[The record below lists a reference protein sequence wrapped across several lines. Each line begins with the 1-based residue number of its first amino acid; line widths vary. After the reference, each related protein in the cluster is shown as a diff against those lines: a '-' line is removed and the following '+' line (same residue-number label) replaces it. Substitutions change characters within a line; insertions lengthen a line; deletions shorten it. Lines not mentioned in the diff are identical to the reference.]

1 MKNLCIVIL
10 LITITQQ
17 SIAMNEP
24 EMDGCNDDMG
34 LNYTEADYI
43 RGGQLLKTYTNRKI
57 AKFGTVIPSQGGG
70 TAYRMTAPA
79 PLPQNSQHEYITFHD
94 AVKSD
99 DTIAMQKFIDQN
111 RDVVNALNADGD
123 RPLHCAIEYRCL
135 KALALLCQRG
145 ANMEAYDAKQQFKPS
160 DFLSYA
166 ASEGD
171 RRPMAEWMES
181 AKILPGNMH
190 KQDRGAT
197 NRLP

>member
-1 MKNLCIVIL
+1 M
-10 LITITQQ
+10 
-17 SIAMNEP
+17 
-24 EMDGCNDDMG
+24 
-34 LNYTEADYI
+34 
-43 RGGQLLKTYTNRKI
+43 
-57 AKFGTVIPSQGGG
+57 
-70 TAYRMTAPA
+70 
-79 PLPQNSQHEYITFHD
+79 PQNSQHEYITLHD

-99 DTIAMQKFIDQN
+99 DIIAMQNFFDQN
-111 RDVVNALNADGD
+111 CDVNALNADGD

-181 AKILPGNMH
+181 EKILPGNMH